1 MKDSSTQGWLGVFL
15 LMGSAQEALET
26 LGADSTAAPALPA
39 KGCQLS
45 AMYYTEVFSIIYY
58 FIIFLSEFKLLY
70 SSDSEIL

>member
-1 MKDSSTQGWLGVFL
+1 MKDFSTQGWLGVFL

-45 AMYYTEVFSIIYY
+45 AVVVVGEGYQLLRGQVGFQALGP
-58 FIIFLSEFKLLY
+58 LSRWGRSFH
-70 SSDSEIL
+70 